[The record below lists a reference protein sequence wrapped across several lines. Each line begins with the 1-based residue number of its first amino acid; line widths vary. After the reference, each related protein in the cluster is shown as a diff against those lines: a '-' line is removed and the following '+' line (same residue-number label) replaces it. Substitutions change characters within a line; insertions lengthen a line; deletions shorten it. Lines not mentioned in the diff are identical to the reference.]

1 MTVRD
6 RLLQPRRGIR
16 NGVGFRDADRVEAL
30 GARERL
36 DQGPQRSRRQ
46 KSRLA

>member
-16 NGVGFRDADRVEAL
+16 NGVGLRDADRVEAL
-30 GARERL
+30 GAGERL
-36 DQGPQRSRRQ
+36 DQFAKGLGRQ